1 MCFTKK
7 KPWYTKLLGIKP
19 IPRIAFTDLYV
30 IKVLVD
36 DYGQLISP
44 FLNFP
49 YSINTLYNQKI
60 IVEDLKNYSS
70 YFTIELGLH
79 SYTVDGL
86 DYFQTVNEHLGQ
98 NFLAKIPRGSL
109 YYTDSSEVVSN
120 NLIILNKIDSKTQ
133 MKPIL
138 KANTSIKKGLSKIFN
153 INKNKFL

>member
-1 MCFTKK
+1 MCFTNK

-19 IPRIAFTDLYV
+19 IPKIALTDLYV

-36 DYGQLISP
+36 DYGQLMSP

-49 YSINTLYNQKI
+49 YSINTLYSQKI
-60 IVEDLKNYSS
+60 IIEDFKYSS
-70 YFTIELGLH
+70 CFTIEHGLH

-86 DYFQTVNEHLGQ
+86 DYLQTVNEHFGQ

-109 YYTDSSEVVSN
+109 YYKNSSEVVSN
-120 NLIILNKIDSKTQ
+120 NLIILKKIDLETQ
-133 MKPIL
+133 IKPIL

-153 INKNKFL
+153 INKYKFL